1 LDGRVFRQGPAKP
14 PTLVRIQLQPQIIK
28 IMTIEKQIESDFLK
42 AFKERNT
49 EVKNLLAVV
58 KGEMQTAKKNLM
70 VESLSDEQSIK
81 ILSKFAKNLKENI
94 SLSNDEKSKKEL
106 VVIESYLPK
115 QMSESEVSAKL
126 DEILASGVTNIGQ
139 IMKEFAQ
146 LPADKKMVSEIAKNK
161 MTK

>member
-1 LDGRVFRQGPAKP
+1 MDGRVFRQGPAKP

>member
-1 LDGRVFRQGPAKP
+1 
-14 PTLVRIQLQPQIIK
+14 
-28 IMTIEKQIESDFLK
+28 MTIEKRIEADFLK

-49 EVKNLLAVV
+49 EVKSLLGTV
-58 KGEMQTAKKNLM
+58 KGEMQTTKKNL
-70 VESLSDEQSIK
+70 VVDNLSDEESIK
-81 ILSKFAKNLKENI
+81 ILGKFAKNLKENI
-94 SLSNDEKSKKEL
+94 RLINDEKSQREL
-106 VVIESYLPK
+106 LIIEAYLPK

-146 LPADKKMVSEIAKNK
+146 LPVDKKMVSEIAKKK

>member
-1 LDGRVFRQGPAKP
+1 
-14 PTLVRIQLQPQIIK
+14 
-28 IMTIEKQIESDFLK
+28 MTIEKQIESDFLK

-146 LPADKKMVSEIAKNK
+146 LPADKKMVSEIAKKK